1 MIDKVEIGLDQ
12 ELSMPE
18 DSFVI
23 DYFKALTKVKVGAPV
38 YFVVTRAE
46 DGAPDYSDVETQVCC
61 FLCLNGPF
69 DFYMRFP
76 HFNEKE
82 TISRY

>member
-38 YFVVTRAE
+38 YFVVKNIS
-46 DGAPDYSDVETQVCC
+46 DGSPNYSDVDTQV
-61 FLCLNGPF
+61 LWREG
-69 DFYMRFP
+69 
-76 HFNEKE
+76 
-82 TISRY
+82 

>member
-23 DYFKALTKVKVGAPV
+23 HYFQALTKVKVGAPV
-38 YFVVTRAE
+38 YFVVTAK
-46 DGAPDYSDVETQVCC
+46 DGAPDYSNASTQV
-61 FLCLNGPF
+61 GPF
-69 DFYMRFP
+69 CV
-76 HFNEKE
+76 KVCWSSL
-82 TISRY
+82 TVS

>member
-1 MIDKVEIGLDQ
+1 MIDKVEVGLDQ

-46 DGAPDYSDVETQVCC
+46 DGAPDYSSPPVQV
-61 FLCLNGPF
+61 PF
-69 DFYMRFP
+69 FD
-76 HFNEKE
+76 
-82 TISRY
+82 